1 MRGHIKERSPGHFA
15 IVLDTLDPVTGKRK
29 RKWHSFKGTKRGA
42 QIESARLISERQG
55 GSFIEANKITFAQHL
70 GRWLDHVKSQIAPR
84 THERYSEIVR
94 NNIIPAIGAI
104 HLTKLRPVQISD
116 AYIKALASGRRD
128 GKGGLSPNTVVYLH
142 RLIKQALS
150 QAVRWELINRNPADA
165 VKPPKVERKV
175 IPVLDTA
182 STANVIESARS
193 HPLFIPILLG
203 TMCGLRRG
211 EMTALRWCAVDLDR
225 ASIAV
230 VLSTEQTKAGCRDK
244 EPKQGRSRNVA
255 LPSFVVDE
263 LRRHRLA
270 QAERLLRFGVR
281 VSDNHHVVAQPD
293 GRPYQ
298 PRSLTQAMRPFMK
311 SLGSAV
317 RLHGTRHSHATHM
330 LLAGV
335 HPKIA
340 SERLGHSK
348 VGITLDLY
356 SHVLP
361 GMQED
366 AASRVDDALRL
377 ALQKRAA
384 TAIR

>member
-1 MRGHIKERSPGHFA
+1 MKGHIRERSSGHFA
-15 IVLDTLDPVTGKRK
+15 IVVDMVGTNGKRK
-29 RKWHSFKGTKRGA
+29 RKWHSFRGTKRQA
-42 QIESARLISERQG
+42 QVECARLISEKSAG
-55 GSFIEANKITFAQHL
+55 TYVEPSKITMTQHFD
-70 GRWLDHVKSQIAPR
+70 RWLAHMQPQISPR

-94 NNIIPAIGAI
+94 NNIIPLIGTVY
-104 HLTKLRPVQISD
+104 LTKLRPVQISD

-128 GKGGLSPNTVVYLH
+128 GKGGLSANTVVYLH
-142 RLIKQALS
+142 RLIKHALS
-150 QAVRWELINRNPADA
+150 QAVRWEMINRNPADA
-165 VKPPKVERKV
+165 VKPPKVERKE

-182 STANVIESARS
+182 STADVIEAARTHS
-193 HPLFIPILLG
+193 LFVPILLG
-203 TMCGLRRG
+203 SMCGLRRG
-211 EMTALRWCAVDLDR
+211 EMTALRWREVDLDR
-225 ASIAV
+225 AQIAV

-244 EPKQGRSRNVA
+244 EPKQGRARNVA
-255 LPSFVVDE
+255 LPSIVVEE

-270 QAERLLRFGVR
+270 QAERLLRLGVR
-281 VSDNHHVVAQPD
+281 VTDSHHVVAQAD
-293 GRPYQ
+293 GRPLQ

-366 AASRVDDALRL
+366 AAARVDDALRL
-377 ALQKRAA
+377 ALDKRALKVV
-384 TAIR
+384 R